1 MFSLLAPHGRYLVE
15 LPHEGEKS
23 YTRKEVLHRN
33 THDDA
38 RERTLR
44 LLLGE
49 LHAPGGAGDGGLY
62 RPDQDLRGAAL
73 NRTQGEWL
81 DRRRLPGPCSFV
93 IMVSGKNESLTFK
106 NGQRARIGIS
116 LKKTPKW
123 PSGIKK
129 GAQRH

>member
-33 THDDA
+33 SHDDA

-49 LHAPGGAGDGGLY
+49 LHAPGGAGDGGLS

-81 DRRRLPGPCSFV
+81 DCRRFPRPCSFV
-93 IMVSGKNESLTFK
+93 VSGKNKTLTFK
-106 NGQRARIGIS
+106 NGQRARIGIY

>member
-1 MFSLLAPHGRYLVE
+1 MFCLLAPQGRYLVE

-33 THDDA
+33 SHDDA

-81 DRRRLPGPCSFV
+81 DRRRLPGPCSLWLV
-93 IMVSGKNESLTFK
+93 VKTKHSLLKMGKGLE
-106 NGQRARIGIS
+106 
-116 LKKTPKW
+116 
-123 PSGIKK
+123 
-129 GAQRH
+129 